1 MQIFIAFLTKPLE
14 HGEAEKNS
22 KKNSKIYIQNPLS
35 VLLCKKQAIRD
46 LASFY

>member
-35 VLLCKKQAIRD
+35 ILLCQKHINSEIAG
-46 LASFY
+46 FY